1 MVKMASTGHGF
12 DNNQSAAEFKPI
24 DYFVKIDGIQTHT
37 QYNWDAIVEKTLFIH
52 KEELGFMIEQIGVL
66 GKEHKLL
73 IMKLL
78 LTSLQE
84 IH

>member
-1 MVKMASTGHGF
+1 MGSKRILNTTGI
-12 DNNQSAAEFKPI
+12 A
-24 DYFVKIDGIQTHT
+24 T
-37 QYNWDAIVEKTLFIH
+37 VEKTLFIR

-66 GKEHKLL
+66 GKELKLL